1 MALDSY
7 AGLKEEVADWLARPD
22 LAAKIPTF
30 IALFEA
36 DLRPKVSAL
45 EQIATSIVTTAAGE
59 ATVQLPATAK
69 GVSALAHVRTGM
81 PKISQLSPL
90 ALLQGSRASTSG
102 VPCEFSWEGART
114 VRLSPV
120 PDGEYELRAVYR
132 ENFVP
137 LSAEVTTNWVLEEFP
152 NLYLYGSLGHAKTYM
167 QDAKI
172 AEVNTMYAPA
182 LDDFRRELN
191 RRKLVQS
198 STSFH
203 RKFL

>member
-7 AGLKEEVADWLARPD
+7 AGLKEEIADWLARPD
-22 LAAKIPTF
+22 LAAKIATF

-45 EQIATSIVTTAAGE
+45 EQIATTVITTTPGT
-59 ATVQLPATAK
+59 ATVSLPATAK
-69 GVSALAHVRTGM
+69 GVSALAHVRVGM
-81 PKISQLSPL
+81 PKMTQRSPL
-90 ALLQGSRASTSG
+90 ALLEGPRANISG
-102 VPCEFSWEGART
+102 APCEFSWEGANT
-114 VRLSPV
+114 VRLAPV
-120 PDGEYELRAVYR
+120 PDGAYELRAIYR

-137 LSAEVTTNWVLEEFP
+137 LSDAVTSNWVLEEFP

-167 QDAKI
+167 QDAQI
-172 AEVNTMYAPA
+172 AEINTMYAPA
-182 LDDFRRELN
+182 LDDFRHELN
-191 RRKLVQS
+191 RRKLVQG